1 MGKDVTL
8 QRNDYFNDFVAL
20 LLFSSV
26 QDDHA
31 PVWAT
36 RSAVSSPEVIY
47 VPSQRNLFTENLSNI
62 SWLTLNLATA
72 YHCLCMGADCR
83 SHILSNIFVILNNK
97 TSRHNDIKTLWHHDI
112 TTSWHLDI
120 KTSCSVTFFAPTHL
134 LSPQCT
140 SGYQYQYKQVRKTPS
155 LFYRGL
161 LHYQYCI

>member
-97 TSRHNDIKTLWHHDI
+97 TSRHNDIKT
-112 TTSWHLDI
+112 
-120 KTSCSVTFFAPTHL
+120 SCSVTFFAPTHL

-161 LHYQYCI
+161 HHYQYCI

>member
-1 MGKDVTL
+1 MGKDATL

-62 SWLTLNLATA
+62 SWLTLNLATTA
-72 YHCLCMGADCR
+72 CAWAQTVD
-83 SHILSNIFVILNNK
+83 HI
-97 TSRHNDIKTLWHHDI
+97 
-112 TTSWHLDI
+112 
-120 KTSCSVTFFAPTHL
+120 
-134 LSPQCT
+134 
-140 SGYQYQYKQVRKTPS
+140 Y
-155 LFYRGL
+155 
-161 LHYQYCI
+161 